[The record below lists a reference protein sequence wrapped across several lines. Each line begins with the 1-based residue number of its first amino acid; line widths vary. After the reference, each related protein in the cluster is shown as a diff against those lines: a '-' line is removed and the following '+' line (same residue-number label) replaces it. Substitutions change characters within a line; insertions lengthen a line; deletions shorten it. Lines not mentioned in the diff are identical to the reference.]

1 MTPQNAVTARP
12 RHVTIMEDITQRNQA
27 TQAIAA
33 AADGSAPQD
42 PAASK
47 MQIEDLNFWYGE
59 THALRG
65 ISMEIPAHQVTAFI
79 GPSGCGKSTLLRS
92 MNRMNELI
100 PNTRHEGHI
109 RLDGESIFDNADPVE
124 LRRRVGMVFQK
135 PNPFPKSIYQNI
147 AWGARINGYKGDLD
161 ELVERSLLSGA
172 LTMGLLILPII
183 VISTQ
188 EAIRSIPGGIRE
200 SAYALGATRWQVTYA
215 HVLPL
220 AAPGIMTGVILSLS
234 RALGE
239 TAPLIMIGALTF
251 VAFLPENV
259 MDPFTVLPI
268 QIFNWTA
275 RPQIE
280 FQQLAG
286 AAIIVLMVFLFAMN
300 LSAIMLRNHFDR
312 TRPQ

>member
-1 MTPQNAVTARP
+1 MVQTDTAEER
-12 RHVTIMEDITQRNQA
+12 RFALRLGHRRTKALIV
-27 TQAIAA
+27 AA
-33 AADGSAPQD
+33 ACTLA
-42 PAASK
+42 
-47 MQIEDLNFWYGE
+47 
-59 THALRG
+59 
-65 ISMEIPAHQVTAFI
+65 TAFAFLVLI
-79 GPSGCGKSTLLRS
+79 TLLVDVVVKGAPWLNIEFLTSYPSRIPERAGILSAIVGSLWMMVLTALIAVPVGIGAAVYLEEYAPRS
-92 MNRMNELI
+92 WYM
-100 PNTRHEGHI
+100 
-109 RLDGESIFDNADPVE
+109 
-124 LRRRVGMVFQK
+124 RVVQV
-135 PNPFPKSIYQNI
+135 NI
-147 AWGARINGYKGDLD
+147 ANLAGVPSVLYGILGLAVFVRFFAL
-161 ELVERSLLSGA
+161 ERSLLSGA

-200 SAYALGATRWQVTYA
+200 NAFALGATRWQVTYA